1 MKSLGRFAFL
11 LSLIFSLGLLTGCE
25 VTDRGHDG
33 GEDEPAAATTG
44 GARKKVV
51 GTWKV
56 VTPWRWSQMT
66 FNADGTRSV
75 VDASTG
81 KTISR
86 GTWHLANGK
95 LVVVS
100 DVTETW
106 SYAITGSTMNA
117 TLPSG
122 TQIQMLKLN

>member
-1 MKSLGRFAFL
+1 MKALGRFTFL
-11 LSLIFSLGLLTGCE
+11 LAMVCSLGMLTGCE
-25 VTDRGHDG
+25 VTDRGHDDG
-33 GEDEPAAATTG
+33 DSETAAPTS

-75 VDASTG
+75 VEASTG
-81 KTISR
+81 RSLSR

-100 DVTETW
+100 DVTEQW
-106 SYAITGSTMNA
+106 SYTITGSTMNA

-122 TQIQMLKLN
+122 TNIQMLKLN